1 MEMEMQIKFNKYQE
15 DYSFIL
21 AIGAVLDPRLKVHML
36 ELTYK
41 KVDPST
47 SDLKIGKLGIA
58 SEMI

>member
-1 MEMEMQIKFNKYQE
+1 
-15 DYSFIL
+15 L